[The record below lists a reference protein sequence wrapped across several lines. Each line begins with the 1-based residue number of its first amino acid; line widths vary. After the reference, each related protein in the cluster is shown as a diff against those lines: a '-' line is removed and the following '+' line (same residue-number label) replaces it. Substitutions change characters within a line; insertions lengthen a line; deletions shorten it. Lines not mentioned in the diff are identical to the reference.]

1 MDNEI
6 KHEMEKIEIPKELDS
21 RVELGI
27 KQVKQEAKKKNRTP
41 KWIIGA
47 AASVIIIGGT
57 YSIGGSYIADAA
69 DTLLGKAFGSE
80 EKIQKAFE
88 GFPEEEAKAYLP
100 QMEQHLEL
108 AKAHLSPEEF
118 AEYSKLIKES
128 MELDAERAKNPHAD
142 YDEKLNKLWKEIEK
156 YGIYALTTHTVEEAQ
171 ALSSYPINR
180 PAFIPDGYELVEER
194 ARTEESH
201 VGEDPEAFIQYRQ
214 KQGEFG
220 FYTITKKIDESKE
233 DEPELVG
240 YDHIDSYQLKG
251 YAFEHAY
258 GYNDGLGNVQG
269 MRVTI
274 PEKGYEITMSAD
286 ILSKEEMEK
295 VLLSMVE

>member
-6 KHEMEKIEIPKELDS
+6 KREMEKIEIPKELDS

-27 KQVKQEAKKKNRTP
+27 KRVKQEGKKKNRTP

-47 AASVIIIGGT
+47 AASVIIIVGT

-69 DTLLGKAFGSE
+69 DTLLGKLFGSE

-88 GFPEEEAKAYLP
+88 GIPEKEAKAYLP

-118 AEYSKLIKES
+118 AEYSKLIKEL
-128 MELDAERAKNPHAD
+128 MQLDMKRAKNPHAD
-142 YDEKLNKLWKEIEK
+142 YENEMDKLSKKIEQ
-156 YGIYALTTHTVEEAQ
+156 YGIYALTDHTVEEAQ
-171 ALSSYPINR
+171 ALASYPINR
-180 PAFIPDGYELVEER
+180 PTFIPDGYKLVEER
-194 ARTEESH
+194 AHTEEAH
-201 VGEDPEAFIQYRQ
+201 VGEDPEVILQYQQ
-214 KQGEFG
+214 KQGEFN
-220 FYTITKKIDESKE
+220 FYTITQKIDESKE
-233 DEPELVG
+233 DELELRG
-240 YDHIDSYQLKG
+240 YDHIDSYQLNG
-251 YAFEHAY
+251 YAFEHGY
-258 GYNDGLGNVQG
+258 GYNDGHGNVQT

-274 PEKGYEITMSAD
+274 PKEGYEIIIDAA

>member
-6 KHEMEKIEIPKELDS
+6 KREMEKIEIPKELDS

-27 KQVKQEAKKKNRTP
+27 KQVKQEGKKKNRAP

-80 EKIQKAFE
+80 EKIQE
-88 GFPEEEAKAYLP
+88 VVGSFPEEEAKAYLR
-100 QMEQHLEL
+100 QLEQHLEL
-108 AKAHLSPEEF
+108 AKEHLSPEEF

-128 MELDAERAKNPHAD
+128 TELVMKQAKNPQTD
-142 YDEKLNKLWKEIEK
+142 YENEMDKLSKEIEQ
-156 YGIYALTTHTVEEAQ
+156 YGIHALTAHTVEEAQ
-171 ALSSYPINR
+171 ALASYPINR
-180 PAFIPDGYELVEER
+180 PTFIPDGYELVEER
-194 ARTEESH
+194 AHTEEAH
-201 VGEDPEAFIQYRQ
+201 VGEDPEVILQYHQ
-214 KQGEFG
+214 KQGEFN
-220 FYTITKKIDESKE
+220 FYTTTQKIDKSKE
-233 DEPELVG
+233 DALELQG

-251 YAFEHAY
+251 YTFEHAY
-258 GYNDGLGNVQG
+258 GYNDGHGNVQS

-274 PEKGYEITMSAD
+274 PEEGYEIIIDAA